1 MLPSGGANGEGSSKI
16 VRMERSFLNISDIQ
30 DLSSL
35 ALVAFAN
42 EQFALLQINGLTS
55 TGLIA

>member
-1 MLPSGGANGEGSSKI
+1 MLPSGVANDERSSKI
-16 VRMERSFLNISDIQ
+16 VRMERSCLNISDIQ

-35 ALVAFAN
+35 AQVAFAN
-42 EQFALLQINGLTS
+42 EKFALLQINGLTS